1 MSQPYPA
8 EENRP
13 PSSNFLYTPNCE
25 SDLDNDGHYHRCF
38 LELIPHIAWTASNDG
53 ALTYINQEWV
63 KQTGLPVSESLGF
76 GFIKA
81 IHPSDQDVFLG
92 SWNHALNRQQS
103 YETELRLQQSNGHY
117 SWFAIRV
124 NPVLDAQGQ
133 VREWIGTLTS
143 IECRKQTEMQLKS
156 EQEFLRAVLV
166 NLSDGIVACDSDGVI
181 RMFNPTAR
189 EFHGIPE
196 EPTPPEEWAERYGL
210 YLPDGK
216 TIMPT
221 DQIPLFRALK
231 GEHVHDT
238 EMVIQSHDGDLRT
251 VLVDGD
257 VIIGPDGEC
266 LGAVAAMHDITRR
279 KQVEAE
285 IQALNVDLEARVHER
300 TLALEMSHQT
310 LEREIAA
317 RKRAEERLELQNKLL
332 IRQNHKLEQQRR
344 RIQRQNLQLI
354 EASRLKSQFLATIS
368 HELRTPMHA
377 IIGFSQLLLRQ
388 RKNPLPPQISNM
400 VERILNNG
408 KRLLMLV
415 DEVLDFSKI
424 EAGHLELKPQ
434 SCNLADVVTATLDE
448 LRSLAHQKHLELRL
462 NMDLKNACVV
472 NDPMRIRQVLIN
484 LLSNAIKF
492 TDKGYVQVNV
502 LEIGENR
509 LAIAVKD
516 TGIGINPSEIKS
528 IFEPFRQVDQ
538 TNTRKHEGTGLGLAI
553 TESLVQMMQGEIT
566 VSSQVRT
573 GTVFRIEIPRNVIQK
588 NSERSSDSTY
598 QGA

>member
-1 MSQPYPA
+1 MSQSYPA
-8 EENRP
+8 EENRA
-13 PSSNFLYTPNCE
+13 PSSNFLYIPNCE
-25 SDLDNDGHYHRCF
+25 SDLDNNGHYHRCL
-38 LELIPHIAWTASNDG
+38 LESIPHIAWTASNDG

-81 IHPSDQDVFLG
+81 IHPSDQDVFLD

-103 YETELRLQQSNGHY
+103 YEAELRLQQSNGHY

-133 VREWIGTLTS
+133 VSEWIGTLTS
-143 IECRKQTEMQLKS
+143 VECRKQTEMQLRA
-156 EQEFLRAVLV
+156 EQEFLRALLV
-166 NLSDGIVACDSDGVI
+166 NLSDGIVACDADGVI
-181 RMFNPTAR
+181 MMFNPTAR

-196 EPTPPEEWAERYGL
+196 EPIPPEEWAERYGL
-210 YLPDGK
+210 YRPDGK

-221 DQIPLFRALK
+221 EQIPLFRALR
-231 GEHVHDT
+231 GENVRDT
-238 EMVIQSHDGDLRT
+238 EMVIQSQDGNLRT
-251 VLVDGD
+251 VLANGD
-257 VIIGPDGEC
+257 VIIGPDGKC
-266 LGAVAAMHDITRR
+266 LGAVVAMHDITRR

-285 IQALNVDLEARVHER
+285 IQALNIDLEARVHER
-300 TLALEMSHQT
+300 TLALEKSHQK

-317 RKRAEERLELQNKLL
+317 RKHVEERLEFQNKLL
-332 IRQNHKLEQQRR
+332 TRQNHKLEQQRR

-354 EASRLKSQFLATIS
+354 EASRLKSQFLATMS

-388 RKNPLPPQISNM
+388 RKNPLPPQVSNM

-424 EAGHLELKPQ
+424 EAGHLEIKPQ
-434 SCNLADVVTATLDE
+434 SCNLAEVVTATIDE

-462 NMDLKNACVV
+462 NMNLENACLV
-472 NDPMRIRQVLIN
+472 NDPMRVRQVLVN

-492 TDKGYVQVNV
+492 TDTGYVQVDV
-502 LEIGENR
+502 SEIGPNR

-516 TGIGINPSEIKS
+516 TGIGIRSSEIKS
-528 IFEPFRQVDQ
+528 IFEPFQQVDQ

-553 TESLVQMMQGEIT
+553 TDSLVQMMQGDIT
-566 VSSQVRT
+566 VSSQVGV
-573 GTVFRIEIPRNVIQK
+573 GTVFRVEIPRNVVQK
-588 NSERSSDSTY
+588 ASKPQPDAY

>member
-1 MSQPYPA
+1 MSQSYPA
-8 EENRP
+8 EENRT
-13 PSSNFLYTPNCE
+13 SSSHFLHPHHCE
-25 SDLDNDGHYHRCF
+25 SDLSKNEHHHTCL
-38 LELIPHIAWTASNDG
+38 LESIPHIVWTASNDG
-53 ALTYINQEWV
+53 SLTYINQEWV
-63 KQTGLPVSESLGF
+63 EQTGLPVSESLGF
-76 GFIKA
+76 GFVKA
-81 IHPSDQDVFLG
+81 IHPKDRGVFLD
-92 SWNHALNRQQS
+92 SWNQAFSCRQS
-103 YETELRLQQSNGHY
+103 YEAELRLQLANGHY
-117 SWFAIRV
+117 RWFTVRI
-124 NPVLDAQGQ
+124 NPILDAQGQ
-133 VREWIGTLTS
+133 ISEWIGTLTS
-143 IECRKQTEMQLKS
+143 IECRKQTEMQLRA
-156 EQEFLRAVLV
+156 EQEFLRAILV

-181 RMFNPTAR
+181 MMFNPTAR
-189 EFHGIPE
+189 EFHGISE

-216 TIMPT
+216 TRMPT
-221 DQIPLFRALK
+221 EQIPLFRALK

-251 VLVDGD
+251 VLVNGD
-257 VIIGPDGEC
+257 VIIGPDGKC
-266 LGAVAAMHDITRR
+266 LGAVVAMHDITRR

-285 IQALNVDLEARVHER
+285 IQALNIDLEARVHER
-300 TLALEMSHQT
+300 TLALEKSHQK

-317 RKRAEERLELQNKLL
+317 RKHAEERLEFQNKLL

-388 RKNPLPPQISNM
+388 RKNPLPPQVSNM

-434 SCNLADVVTATLDE
+434 SCNLAEVVTTTIDE

-462 NMDLKNACVV
+462 NMNLKNACLV

-492 TDKGYVQVNV
+492 TDKGYIQVDV
-502 LEIGENR
+502 VEIGQNR

-566 VSSQVRT
+566 VSSQVGV
-573 GTVFRIEIPRNVIQK
+573 GTVFRLEIPRNVVQK
-588 NSERSSDSTY
+588 SSKLQSDSAY

>member
-1 MSQPYPA
+1 MSHSYPA
-8 EENRP
+8 EENKA
-13 PSSNFLYTPNCE
+13 PSSNFFYTPHCE
-25 SDLDNDGHYHRCF
+25 SDLDTNGHHHRCL
-38 LELIPHIAWTASNDG
+38 LESIPHIAWTASSDG

-63 KQTGLPVSESLGF
+63 EQTGLPVSESLGF

-81 IHPSDQDVFLG
+81 IHPNDQGVFLD
-92 SWNHALNRQQS
+92 SWNQALNCQQS
-103 YETELRLQQSNGHY
+103 YEAELRLQHSNGHY
-117 SWFAIRV
+117 RWFAIRV
-124 NPVLDAQGQ
+124 NPILGAQGQ
-133 VREWIGTLTS
+133 VSEWIGTLTS
-143 IECRKQTEMQLKS
+143 IGGRKQAEMKLRA

-166 NLSDGIVACDSDGVI
+166 NLSDGIVACDADGI
-181 RMFNPTAR
+181 IMMFNPTAR

-196 EPTPPEEWAERYGL
+196 EPIPPEEWAQQYGL

-221 DQIPLFRALK
+221 EHIPLFRALR

-238 EMVIQSHDGDLRT
+238 EMVIQSQDGDLRT
-251 VLVDGD
+251 VLASGD
-257 VIIGPDGEC
+257 VIIGPEGEC
-266 LGAVAAMHDITRR
+266 LGAVVAMHDITRR

-285 IQALNVDLEARVHER
+285 IQALNVDLEARVYER
-300 TLALEMSHQT
+300 TLALEKSHQK

-317 RKRAEERLELQNKLL
+317 RRRVEEQLEFQNKLL
-332 IRQNHKLEQQRR
+332 TRQNHKLEQQRQ

-354 EASRLKSQFLATIS
+354 EASRLKSQFLATMS

-388 RKNPLPPQISNM
+388 RKSPLPPQISNM

-434 SCNLADVVTATLDE
+434 RCNVADVVTATIDE
-448 LRSLAHQKHLELRL
+448 LRSLAHQKHLKLRL
-462 NMDLKNACVV
+462 NMNLENAFLV
-472 NDPMRIRQVLIN
+472 NDPMRVRQVLVN
-484 LLSNAIKF
+484 LISNAIKF
-492 TDKGYVQVNV
+492 TDNGYVQVDV
-502 LEIGENR
+502 SEIGPNR
-509 LAIAVKD
+509 LAIAVQD
-516 TGIGINPSEIKS
+516 TGIGIRPSEIKS

-553 TESLVQMMQGEIT
+553 TDSLVQMMQGEIT
-566 VSSQVRT
+566 VSSQVGA
-573 GTVFRIEIPRNVIQK
+573 GTIFRVEIPRNVIRK
-588 NSERSSDSTY
+588 DLNRSSDSSY